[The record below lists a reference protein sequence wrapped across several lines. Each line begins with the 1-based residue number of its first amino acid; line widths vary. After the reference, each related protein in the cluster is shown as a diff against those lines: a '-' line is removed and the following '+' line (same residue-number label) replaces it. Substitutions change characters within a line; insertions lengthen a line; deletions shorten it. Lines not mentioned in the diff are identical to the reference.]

1 MIKKSSK
8 SIPVVKVLNP
18 VPKIKSYRNNPR
30 IKGTNVHLQYTKE
43 QIEEY
48 MKCKEDPVYFITN
61 YVKVVHVDRGL
72 VPFNMYDYQIE
83 FIRAMHEN
91 RKVLLNTARQVGKC
105 VCHDTTIRVK
115 DNDEKEYEMSI
126 GHFFLWQKYIEYFK
140 PEL

>member
-1 MIKKSSK
+1 MTKKP
-8 SIPVVKVLNP
+8 ITPTKVLNP
-18 VPKIKSYRNNPR
+18 IPRIKSYRNNPR

-72 VPFNMYDYQIE
+72 VSFDLYDFQVE

-105 VCHDTTIRVK
+105 VAEDTMITIRDATK
-115 DNDEKEYEMSI
+115 REMTMTI
-126 GHFFLWQKYIEYFK
+126 GQFYIWQKYIEYFC
-140 PEL
+140 PEI